1 MICED
6 SMQLNL
12 FNNLPAE
19 GESKVCAKCQELKP
33 MASYRLYRRA
43 TGDRNSRDSK
53 CKDCS
58 RHSNEVIARLRK
70 VAPKPTGV
78 CECCGKEPERLVLDH
93 CHDKEVFRGWLCPPC
108 NLGIGLLGD
117 NMQGIERVIAYLQ
130 KP

>member
-1 MICED
+1 
-6 SMQLNL
+6 MQLNL

-19 GESKVCAKCQELKP
+19 GDSKVCAKCQELKP

-43 TGDRNSRDSK
+43 TG
-53 CKDCS
+53 
-58 RHSNEVIARLRK
+58 
-70 VAPKPTGV
+70 
-78 CECCGKEPERLVLDH
+78 EPERLVLDH